1 MPLISYTPLY
11 VMKHF
16 HRYLIIFLL
25 LVSALVSSPAHA
37 ASSIIVDNETGHILE
52 EHGRDDRLPIASL
65 TKVALAMVLLDWA
78 KLSNTSLDT
87 VVSIPPRVLPQGP
100 ANPMGLQPGDRLTL
114 RDLLYLALLAS
125 DSEAAETIANT
136 VGQRLPN
143 PQQLGPM
150 DNFVSNMN
158 ALARELQMKHTLF
171 LNPTGLDAPASQTQP
186 YSSPADLARLVRY
199 AYSKPGLIFY
209 VSQKSREIHV
219 ERAGKSFGV
228 KIQNTNKLLGI
239 DRIDGVKT
247 GHTQHAGD
255 CIILTSEHDP
265 EVKREGN
272 TVYTAPR
279 RIIVVLLGSTD
290 RFSEGLE
297 LIRRGWS
304 LYDDWAAT
312 GRSSRSSQCL

>member
-1 MPLISYTPLY
+1 
-11 VMKHF
+11 MKYF
-16 HRYLIIFLL
+16 HHSLIIFVLL
-25 LVSALVSSPAHA
+25 FSALLSSPGHA
-37 ASSIIVDNETGHILE
+37 TSSIIIDNETAHILE
-52 EHGRDDRLPIASL
+52 EHGCDDRLPIASL
-65 TKVALAMVLLDWA
+65 TKVALAMILLDWT
-78 KLSNTSLDT
+78 KLSNTSLD
-87 VVSIPPRVLPQGP
+87 VVVEVPSRVLPQGP

-114 RDLLYLALLAS
+114 RDLLYLSLLAS
-125 DSEAAETIANT
+125 DGEAAETIANT
-136 VGQRLPN
+136 VGQKLPN
-143 PQQLGPM
+143 LQHLDPI
-150 DNFVSNMN
+150 DNFVSQMN

-171 LNPTGLDAPASQTQP
+171 LNVTGLDLPASQTQP

-199 AYSKPGLIFY
+199 AYSKAGLIFY

-228 KIQNTNKLLGI
+228 KIQNTNKLLGV

-265 EVKREGN
+265 EVKKEGN

-290 RFSEGLE
+290 RFNEGLA
-297 LIRRGWS
+297 LIRHGWS
-304 LYDDWAAT
+304 LYDAWAAT
-312 GRSSRSSQCL
+312 GRSSRSGQYL